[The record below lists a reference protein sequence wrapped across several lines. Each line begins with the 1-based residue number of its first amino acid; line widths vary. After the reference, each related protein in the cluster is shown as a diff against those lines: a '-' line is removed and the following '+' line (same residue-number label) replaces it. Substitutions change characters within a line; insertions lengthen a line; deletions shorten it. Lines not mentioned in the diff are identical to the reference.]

1 MQSLNLPEYLF
12 KIRQNDGRKEIF
24 DPIRKKYVALTPE
37 EWVRQHFVQYLI
49 NEKSAPATLIAIE
62 QTLTY
67 NTMKRRS
74 DIVVYSGKAMPLIL
88 VECKSAEIKLSQKVF
103 DQIARYNMALKVPY
117 LIITNGLTHFCCK
130 IDFHSMAYTF
140 LKDIPDYRE
149 IVNS

>member
-1 MQSLNLPEYLF
+1 MQTLNLPAYPF
-12 KIRQNDGRKEIF
+12 KIRQDDGGEEIF

-49 NEKSAPATLIAIE
+49 NEKSAPPALIAIE

-88 VECKSAEIKLSQKVF
+88 VECKSANIKLSQKVF
-103 DQIARYNMALKVPY
+103 DQVARYNMALKVPY

-130 IDFHSMAYTF
+130 IDFETLSYRF
-140 LKDIPDYRE
+140 LREIPEYRE
-149 IVNS
+149 LVNN